1 MQLLGGLI
9 MKLTENEI
17 ITIIKNKTISKCT
30 ESERQQVMLFA
41 FGADYI
47 NSDSKGTKQSIK

>member
-1 MQLLGGLI
+1 

-30 ESERQQVMLFA
+30 ESERKQVMFFA
-41 FGADYI
+41 FGENYI
-47 NSDSKGTKQSIK
+47 NSDSKGKKQVIK